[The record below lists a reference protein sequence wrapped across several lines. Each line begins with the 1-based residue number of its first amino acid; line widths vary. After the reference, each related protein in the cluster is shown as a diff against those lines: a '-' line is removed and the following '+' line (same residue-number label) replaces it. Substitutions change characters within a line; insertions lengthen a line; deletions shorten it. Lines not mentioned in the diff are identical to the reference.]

1 MKPELYVARID
12 FEYNIGPYKE
22 NMVALFDSRDLTKE
36 EANNEIKLYPQGYNK
51 KISFMGLSAKMIS
64 TASST
69 WLLTKGKKDA
79 KG

>member
-22 NMVALFDSRDLTKE
+22 NMVALFDSRDLTQE

-51 KISFMGLSAKMIS
+51 KIIFMSLQQFETVFRS
-64 TASST
+64 
-69 WLLTKGKKDA
+69 LLQNREGK
-79 KG
+79 

>member
-22 NMVALFDSRDLTKE
+22 NMVALFDSRDLTQE

-51 KISFMGLSAKMIS
+51 KIIFMSLQQFGTVFRS
-64 TASST
+64 
-69 WLLTKGKKDA
+69 LLQNQEGK
-79 KG
+79 